1 MKRGE
6 IHMDENNVNGFDNM
20 DDEEGTTVLASPG
33 VSAYG
38 GAQGA
43 APTNMTTPDQG
54 GNQFGQQMGNQMNDQ
69 FGSQMNG
76 QFGQQMGNQMNDQ
89 FGGQA
94 NNQYDQQY
102 GSQANGQYD
111 QQYGGQVNG
120 QYDQQQYGGQM
131 NGQYGQQQYGG
142 QMNGQYGQ
150 QQYGGQMNGQYG
162 QQQYGG
168 QMNGQYGQPY
178 GAQMGGNGNP
188 FGKPAN
194 KFSFSLDEFKNVK
207 SFNDFIKNTKLMII
221 SGAALALIIIFIV
234 IIIVAA
240 SGGRGA
246 GSVDTIGDQL
256 AKAVQTGNEN
266 RVYKLTNKKAL
277 NAVTKDVGETKK
289 ETLEDIS
296 EVLEDYTDDI
306 EDEVGK
312 IKKIEVKD
320 VKKNYEGKSDIKDIE
335 KKYKRNY
342 DLQLDISGYV
352 SAKAD
357 ITIEGKDGTAD
368 GTIYYY
374 AVKIG
379 NKWYLDHEN
388 GFSVSVDSGDWDY

>member
-120 QYDQQQYGGQM
+120 QYD
-131 NGQYGQQQYGG
+131 
-142 QMNGQYGQ
+142 
-150 QQYGGQMNGQYG
+150 